1 MEEKI
6 TKRVPKRKVI
16 VDGKTYE
23 YQLKAVWLKPEVHKL
38 IKMEAGNLDT
48 NMNDVVMLAM
58 NEYLGKRK

>member
-1 MEEKI
+1 
-6 TKRVPKRKVI
+6 VI

-48 NMNDVVMLAM
+48 NMNDIVMLAM